1 MQVEVEDQEIQDI
14 QFLQEDKEEVLQVE
28 QDKLQEL
35 QEQLILEV
43 VEVQLADK
51 RADQLQI
58 HFQAEQAAQVSSS

>member
-1 MQVEVEDQEIQDI
+1 MEDQEIQDI

-28 QDKLQEL
+28 QGKLQEL

-58 HFQAEQAAQVSSS
+58 HFQAELAALVSSL